1 MHPIGRRA
9 FLGANAAALAAG
21 LWPRRSAF
29 SLQGQDR
36 FGYHLRYD
44 ADSQGRLI
52 ITLFPP
58 QQPGPVELVIPR
70 AIPMG
75 YGLVRYDDFV
85 TGVRA
90 WSPARENLPVR
101 RLEGPRWR
109 LGRPGATIERIRY
122 VVDVH
127 RMEQNIFSA
136 SDASKAREGYLCM
149 LGYSA
154 LGYVDGM
161 ETQPVRLEIR
171 APVGW
176 QVFCTLAPTAEPWPG
191 PQIVNAPDFYALA
204 DAQLL
209 FGPAV
214 RIRQLAGTR
223 PLFLA
228 GYAEGPAD
236 LAVDGA
242 LIEEAFRLVV
252 EWFGG
257 APFPH
262 YSAILEYLRPIS
274 TLHRYNFSM
283 EHMDSST
290 YFMDRS
296 RALTARSSLENRERN
311 RFNYAHHIAHSWL
324 PKRLYGEGYFPFRW
338 ELPPVI
344 DTIWFS
350 EGFARWAAIQA
361 LAAGFTPEEA
371 GAYQRGQLQNLERT
385 LAGLPALFRST
396 PLVSLSRIGSTQYS
410 DDFRIG
416 QALFTRGALFA
427 DEVDARI
434 RQASGNQRGLRD
446 ALRGALQWAARER
459 RGFRLDELP
468 RLLGEPVGVDVGA
481 VFAKWLA

>member
-9 FLGANAAALAAG
+9 FLGANAAALAAS

-29 SLQGQDR
+29 SLQEQDR
-36 FGYHLRYD
+36 IGYHLRYE
-44 ADSQGRLI
+44 ADSQGRVI
-52 ITLFPP
+52 ITIIPP
-58 QQPGPVELVIPR
+58 RRQGTVDVVIPR

-75 YGLVRYDDFV
+75 YGMVHYDQFV
-85 TGVRA
+85 EGMRA
-90 WSPARENLPVR
+90 WSPDRELLPIR

-109 LGRPGATIERIRY
+109 LGRPGATVDRIRY

-127 RMEQNIFSA
+127 RMEQNVFTS
-136 SDASKAREGYLCM
+136 SDSSKAREGYLCL

-154 LGYVDGM
+154 LGYLDGY
-161 ETQPVRLEIR
+161 ENRPIRLEIR

-191 PQIVNAPDFYALA
+191 PQTVNASDFYALA

-209 FGPAV
+209 IGPELKV
-214 RIRQLAGTR
+214 RQLAGMR
-223 PLFLA
+223 PLYMA

-236 LAVDGA
+236 LTMDGA
-242 LIEEAFRLVV
+242 LIEDAFRRVI

-262 YSAILEYLRPIS
+262 YSAIVEYMRPIS
-274 TLHRYNFSM
+274 AAHRYGFSM

-296 RALTARSSLENRERN
+296 RALTARSSTTDRERN
-311 RFNYAHHIAHSWL
+311 RFNYVHHIAHSWI

-350 EGFARWAAIQA
+350 EGFARWIAIQA
-361 LAAGFTPEEA
+361 LASGGAPDEA
-371 GAYQRGQLQNLERT
+371 RAYRTRQLQNLEQM
-385 LAGLPALFRST
+385 LADLPVLFRTT
-396 PLVSLSRIGSTQYS
+396 PLVALSRIGSTQYS
-410 DDFRIG
+410 EDFRTG
-416 QALFTRGALFA
+416 QALFCRGALLA
-427 DEVDARI
+427 NEVDARI
-434 RQASGNQRGLRD
+434 RAGSGEQRGLRE

-468 RLLGEPVGVDVGA
+468 RLLGEPVGVDVGP